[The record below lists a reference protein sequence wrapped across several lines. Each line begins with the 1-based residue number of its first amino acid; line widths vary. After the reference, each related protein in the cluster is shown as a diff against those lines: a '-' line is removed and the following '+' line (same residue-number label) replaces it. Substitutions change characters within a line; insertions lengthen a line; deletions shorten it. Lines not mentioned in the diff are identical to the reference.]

1 MSDLTGTVK
10 TPNQRA
16 GLCVRGDV
24 SSWRFTCRCQREQVA
39 WDGVLPDADQRPQ
52 WGQGQVTGPQCLLVV
67 CWKGGM
73 SVSCP
78 FICQIE
84 EGQGLEEDDPGLT
97 PIFPTPLA
105 LGRACVCV
113 CVALCV
119 QFCFPGLCVS
129 LAPVPQLSSPSWPL
143 SCGPLSSGNRAGIPL
158 SRAVERYPDLH
169 RSGSRR
175 RVAWERSL
183 LFFVPNP

>member
-1 MSDLTGTVK
+1 MLWGKAVSDLTGTVK

-52 WGQGQVTGPQCLLVV
+52 WGQGHVIGPQCLLVV

-113 CVALCV
+113 CCSLCAILFSRSVCVLGSCSSAL
-119 QFCFPGLCVS
+119 QS
-129 LAPVPQLSSPSWPL
+129 ELA
-143 SCGPLSSGNRAGIPL
+143 
-158 SRAVERYPDLH
+158 
-169 RSGSRR
+169 
-175 RVAWERSL
+175 SL
-183 LFFVPNP
+183 LWASVFWE